1 MVRIINNKTGDRG
14 LIRTIRGMVR
24 DLAFAHITNRI
35 ILAFTDQYGT
45 LYVCEV
51 TDTSTGTTLK

>member
-14 LIRTIRGMVR
+14 LIRNIRGMVR

-51 TDTSTGTTLK
+51 IDTSTGTALK